1 MSFSAEV
8 EQELS
13 HTLLIELLAY
23 QFASPV
29 RWYLRL
35 PASPRQNADTARIE
49 TQDVLMRDFGA
60 ERIVEI
66 GPSPTLA
73 GMAKRTL
80 KQKYEVYDAA
90 KSIQRDILCY
100 SSDSK
105 SIYYNIEDAADEATA
120 TAPETPAA
128 VSAPTAVAPAAQSA
142 PIAQAAPAG
151 PAASIPDEPVKAI
164 DIVHALVAQKL
175 KKTTDEVP
183 LSKAIKDLVG
193 GKSTMQ
199 NEILGDLGKEFGNT
213 PEKPED
219 TPLEELGA
227 AMQGSFNGQ
236 LGKQSSSLIQRLI
249 SSKMPGGFNITSVR
263 NHLST
268 KWGLGPGRTESIL
281 LLGLTLEPP
290 ARLAGE
296 PEAKAYLD
304 TISQKYASK
313 AGISL
318 APPTTSGSGGEGG
331 GGGLDPAQFAA
342 LTKDQTDMAKS
353 QLDLYA
359 RFLKIDLK
367 AGDKKFLDEQATT
380 LALQAQIDLWEAEH
394 GDFYAAGIAPV
405 FSPLKARVYDSHWNW
420 ARQDALDMYFDI
432 IWGRLKLVDREIVA
446 RCISIMNRS
455 NPTLL
460 DFMQYHIDH
469 CPADKSETYKLAK
482 DLGQSLIDNCKE
494 VLNEAPVYKDVTY
507 PTAPQTKIDAKGN
520 LSYDEVAR
528 PGVRKLE
535 QYVSEMAA
543 GGKITSFASK
553 SKVQNDLGRIY
564 KIIKQQHRMSKAS
577 RLQIKT
583 IYADVVKALAVNAVD
598 LEEKP
603 KRGRRVK
610 KAAANGSSE
619 NETIPFLHLK
629 KKEEHGWEYSSQL
642 TEVYIDGLE
651 RAARDGVSFQ
661 HKSVLMTGCG
671 AGSIGAEVMQ
681 GLLAGGAKVVVTTSR
696 YSRSVTE
703 FYQQTFAR
711 FGSKGA
717 CLIVVPFN
725 QGSKQDVD
733 ALVEYI
739 YDDKKGLGWD
749 LDYIIPFAA
758 IPGMK
763 SINLAQ
769 CFTNTI

>member
-1 MSFSAEV
+1 MVRISRDFFAFSEI
-8 EQELS
+8 S
-13 HTLLIELLAY
+13 
-23 QFASPV
+23 
-29 RWYLRL
+29 
-35 PASPRQNADTARIE
+35 RIE

-60 ERIVEI
+60 ERLVEI

-80 KQKYEVYDAA
+80 KQKYEAYDAA
-90 KSIQRDILCY
+90 KSIQRDVLCY
-100 SSDSK
+100 SSDAK
-105 SIYYNIEDAADEATA
+105 SIYYNIDEPVVEEQGASPPVSNESQPTN
-120 TAPETPAA
+120 AP
-128 VSAPTAVAPAAQSA
+128 PTTIVAPAPAA
-142 PIAQAAPAG
+142 AAPSAG
-151 PAASIPDEPVKAI
+151 PAASIPDEPVKAV

-175 KKTTDEVP
+175 KKSIDEVP

-236 LGKQSSSLIQRLI
+236 LGKQSSSLIQRMI

-263 NHLST
+263 NYLST
-268 KWGLGPGRTESIL
+268 RWGLGSGRTGGIL
-281 LLGLTLEPP
+281 LLALTMEPS
-290 ARLAGE
+290 ARLAAE
-296 PEAKAYLD
+296 ADAKAFLD
-304 TISQKYASK
+304 TVSQKYATK

-318 APPTTSGSGGEGG
+318 AAAASTSASGGAGASG
-331 GGGLDPAQFAA
+331 AGLDPAQFAA
-342 LTKDQTDMAKS
+342 LTKDQTDLAKS
-353 QLDLYA
+353 QMDLYA
-359 RFLKIDLK
+359 RFLKLDLK
-367 AGDKKFLDEQATT
+367 AGEKKLLDEQATT
-380 LALQAQIDLWEAEH
+380 AALQAQIDLWEAEH
-394 GDFYAAGIAPV
+394 GEFYAAGIAPV
-405 FSPLKARVYDSHWNW
+405 FSALKARVYDSDWNW

-432 IWGRLKLVDREIVA
+432 VWGRLKLVDREIVA

-460 DFMQYHIDH
+460 EFMQYHIDH

-507 PTAPQTKIDAKGN
+507 PTAPETKIDAKGN
-520 LSYDEVAR
+520 LSYSEVAR

-535 QYVSEMAA
+535 QYVKEMAA
-543 GGKITSFASK
+543 GGKITSFANK

-564 KIIKQQHRMSKAS
+564 RIIKQQHRMSKAS

-583 IYADVVKALAVNAVD
+583 IYADVVKALAVNTVGID
-598 LEEKP
+598 EKP

-610 KAAANGSSE
+610 KIVSSGQQDF
-619 NETIPFLHLK
+619 ETIPFLHLK

-661 HKSVLMTGCG
+661 HKFVLMTGCG

-681 GLLAGGAKVVVTTSR
+681 GLLSGGAKVVVTTSR

-711 FGSKGA
+711 FGSKGSS
-717 CLIVVPFN
+717 LIIVPFN

-733 ALVEYI
+733 ALVDYI

-758 IPGMK
+758 IPGRLMLQFVMIVFADNIRK
-763 SINLAQ
+763 WP
-769 CFTNTI
+769 